1 MNTITIKDD
10 FDLEKIR
17 TSGQCFRVK
26 RIDIQD
32 ADCPVYSFIYKDSN
46 LEIQESNN
54 IKNDK
59 KAKHFNIS
67 CSIKEWENVWH
78 NYFDI
83 ETDYENIRKEF
94 KDDNNFTDTCM
105 DFGKGLRILNQDPW
119 EMLITFIISQR
130 RSMPAIASSVE
141 KLCNTLGSR
150 IECKGAISDNT
161 VEFFKFPTPEQIY
174 NADIKQISDCGVGY
188 RDEYIKCAAEMVI
201 SGDLNLDAIDKCS
214 DEELFNQLCRVKGV
228 GTKVA
233 NCIMLFGYHRCGR
246 APVDVWIDRVIKQ
259 DFNGENPFPKYG
271 DVAGIIQQY
280 FFYYKTR
287 TRK

>member
-1 MNTITIKDD
+1 MNTIAIEDD

-26 RIDIQD
+26 TTDMQRR
-32 ADCPVYSFIYKDSN
+32 DCPVYSFIYKDSY

-59 KAKHFNIS
+59 KGKKYNVS
-67 CSIKEWENVWH
+67 CSIKEWENIWFH
-78 NYFDI
+78 YFDL

-94 KDDNNFTDTCM
+94 KNDNNFTDTCM

-141 KLCNTLGSR
+141 KMCNTLGNKHTCKETITGR
-150 IECKGAISDNT
+150 AVEC
-161 VEFFKFPTPEQIY
+161 FKFPTPEQIY
-174 NADIKQISDCGVGY
+174 DADIKHISDCGVGY

-201 SGDLNLDAIDKCS
+201 SGYLNLDKIKSCS
-214 DEELFNQLCRVKGV
+214 DEELFNELCRVKGV

-259 DFNGENPFPKYG
+259 DFKGENPFPKYG

-280 FFYYKTR
+280 FFYYKTQ
-287 TRK
+287 TSK